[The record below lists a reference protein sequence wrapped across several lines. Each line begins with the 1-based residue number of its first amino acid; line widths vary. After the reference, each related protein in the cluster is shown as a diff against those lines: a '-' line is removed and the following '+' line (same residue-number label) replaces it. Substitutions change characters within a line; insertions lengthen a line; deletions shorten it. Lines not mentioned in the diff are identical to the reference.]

1 MTAQILELS
10 RVRQI
15 GKFWVVEILSPVS
28 GWIVQGEHLT
38 KEAAEEDRRNWM

>member
-1 MTAQILELS
+1 MNNVFELS

-15 GKFWVVEILSPVS
+15 GRYWVVEILSPVS

-38 KEAAEEDRRNWM
+38 RAAAEADRKNWM

>member
-1 MTAQILELS
+1 MTSNVFELS

-15 GKFWVVEILSPVS
+15 GKFWVVEVLSPVS

-38 KEAAEEDRRNWM
+38 EAAAKADRKNWM